1 MIADT
6 ETLFARRAYEFAA
19 DELRLSALAT
29 LHVVQQVQ
37 SAFALQGVQVGT
49 PPATFGPVAET
60 IPPGVVFQN
69 GMASL
74 GGTIIPIRSIHFEP
88 TRIVIE
94 VVAPS
99 ARIDDIFDMLRAIV
113 DANSFAFEGSAI
125 GEPIRRRDYSALT
138 AKLSVSPDRLL
149 APELRSLLPDTL
161 GREQAA
167 NPVLVPLVIAQLL
180 TEDQVYTGLS
190 VPNFE
195 LTLRQNTTPSD
206 RTYLSATFLDSEQH
220 RKFISQLES
229 ALTNP

>member
-1 MIADT
+1 MVADI

-19 DELRLSALAT
+19 DNLRLSALAT

-37 SAFALQGVQVGT
+37 SAFAFQGVQVGT

-60 IPPGVVFQN
+60 IPAGVIFQN

-74 GGTIIPIRSIHFEP
+74 ESTIIPIRSIHFEP
-88 TRIVIE
+88 ARIVIE

-99 ARIDDIFDMLRAIV
+99 ACIDDIFDMLRAIV

-125 GEPIRRRDYSALT
+125 REPIRKRDYSAVT
-138 AKLSVSPDRLL
+138 AKLSVPPDRLL
-149 APELRSLLPDTL
+149 APELRSLLPEVL
-161 GREQAA
+161 GREQATH
-167 NPVLVPLVIAQLL
+167 PVLVPLLLAQLL
-180 TEDQVYTGLS
+180 TEDQAYTGFS
-190 VPNFE
+190 VPSFE

-220 RKFISQLES
+220 RKFISRLES
-229 ALTNP
+229 ALINP